1 MYGSSPAH
9 DLHLGPTLNG
19 SKAFTSLLVLPQWIV
34 RNGFLEMKR
43 KERKRETKDRECE
56 QNEFYGRGF
65 ADSPYYEFL
74 KNTSFSRIS
83 KFMQKAKKMNVRK

>member
-1 MYGSSPAH
+1 
-9 DLHLGPTLNG
+9 
-19 SKAFTSLLVLPQWIV
+19 
-34 RNGFLEMKR
+34 MKR